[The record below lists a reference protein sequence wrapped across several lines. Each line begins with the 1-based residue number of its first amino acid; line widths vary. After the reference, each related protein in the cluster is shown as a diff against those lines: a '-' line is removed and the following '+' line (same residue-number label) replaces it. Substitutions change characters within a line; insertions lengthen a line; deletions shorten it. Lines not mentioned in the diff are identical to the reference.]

1 MNVFILLS
9 ALKTIGEIA
18 ERIKEISADIKPV
31 VSLIKEIEDRAGKK
45 LGDMDN
51 LELAELLSHETKT
64 PDDLIGKIK
73 KFKKADVD

>member
-18 ERIKEISADIKPV
+18 DRIKGISEDIKPV
-31 VSLIKEIEDRAGKK
+31 VSLIKEVEAKTGKK

-51 LELAELLSHETKT
+51 LELAELLSYETKS
-64 PDDLIGKIK
+64 PDDLIG
-73 KFKKADVD
+73 DVD

>member
-18 ERIKEISADIKPV
+18 DRIKGISEDIKPV
-31 VSLIKEIEDRAGKK
+31 VSLIKEVEAKTGKK

-51 LELAELLSHETKT
+51 LELAELLAYETKS
-64 PDDLIGKIK
+64 PDDLIG
-73 KFKKADVD
+73 DVD

>member
-18 ERIKEISADIKPV
+18 ERIKDISADIKPV

-51 LELAELLSHETKT
+51 LELAELLSHETKP
-64 PDDLIGKIK
+64 PDDLIG
-73 KFKKADVD
+73 DVD